1 MDESNVQ
8 LPSTGNV
15 IDPKTDKPIAYLGLD
30 LAATDDI
37 TALTIATGD
46 PHEGI
51 GVETHY
57 FLPERAVKRRQ
68 EKDANHIYSKI
79 HEFPNVHVTEG
90 NVTDYNVIRRLI
102 SGSYVMDGRV
112 RYDEDNL
119 MEKYLIKGVAYD
131 RWNSL
136 NLIRDLEGDGVLC
149 DPFGQGYASMS
160 FPSKAWEKLALEG
173 KLWHGGDEVLRWMM
187 SNVVI
192 KPDPSGNIKVD
203 KAKSG
208 DKIDGVVSGIM
219 AVGEMLTF
227 EEDDT
232 PDFEFFMQVLG
243 G

>member
-1 MDESNVQ
+1 
-8 LPSTGNV
+8 
-15 IDPKTDKPIAYLGLD
+15 
-30 LAATDDI
+30 
-37 TALTIATGD
+37 
-46 PHEGI
+46 
-51 GVETHY
+51 
-57 FLPERAVKRRQ
+57 
-68 EKDANHIYSKI
+68 
-79 HEFPNVHVTEG
+79 
-90 NVTDYNVIRRLI
+90 
-102 SGSYVMDGRV
+102 
-112 RYDEDNL
+112 
-119 MEKYLIKGVAYD
+119 
-131 RWNSL
+131 
-136 NLIRDLEGDGVLC
+136 
-149 DPFGQGYASMS
+149 MS

-173 KLWHGGDEVLRWMM
+173 KLFHGGDEVLRWMM